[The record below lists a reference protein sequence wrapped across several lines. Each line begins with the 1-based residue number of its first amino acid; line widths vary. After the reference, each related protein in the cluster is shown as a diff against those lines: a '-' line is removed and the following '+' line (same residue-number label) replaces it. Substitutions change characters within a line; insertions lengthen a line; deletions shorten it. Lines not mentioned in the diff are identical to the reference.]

1 MNGCGHKIVRCSS
14 CGRIVMQCRCPDPN
28 KTTEYVVSCPK
39 CPPTLVKEEDLPPT
53 LRDHILPPV
62 IQTKPAFGLPCNGCG
77 LCCAEEV
84 CGIGK
89 MVHGEIDG
97 PCPSL
102 VLIGELYRCGLVMAE
117 AIGNLPPLIS
127 DALAIGKGCDSED
140 LN

>member
-1 MNGCGHKIVRCSS
+1 MHKSR
-14 CGRIVMQCRCPDPN
+14 
-28 KTTEYVVSCPK
+28 KWVV
-39 CPPTLVKEEDLPPT
+39 LRAVT
-53 LRDHILPPV
+53 LRGDVEEGGEMGIALPPV